1 MTEEEFRISIGAYL
15 LDALEPAEALQVQTH
30 LVDCAECRKE
40 YLELTEVLPALA
52 TLPRDPA
59 PEELPRPEGETPDS
73 GTPEGDL
80 GLRRALRQVVAEQ
93 PPPRRRRWRRRWRP
107 VWLAV
112 AAAVVVLTAVATGM
126 SVLSEK
132 SSSLPTVRTVTGT
145 NAVTG
150 ARLTG
155 TLRPDGTGA
164 GSRIQA
170 ELTGGPPGMHCHLQA
185 RATSGSDGPQRA
197 GEQVQITDRGRATWA
212 NGTVSIPVDRIDRL
226 EVVDGSGHVMVQ
238 AQP

>member
-15 LDALEPAEALQVQTH
+15 LDALEPAEALEVQTH

-59 PEELPRPEGETPDS
+59 PEEPPRPEGEPPES
-73 GTPEGDL
+73 GTAEGDL
-80 GLRRALRQVVAEQ
+80 GLRRALWQLVAEQ
-93 PPPRRRRWRRRWRP
+93 PPPRRRRRRWRP

-112 AAAVVVLTAVATGM
+112 VAAAVVLAAVAAGM

-132 SSSLPTVRTVTGT
+132 SPSPSTVRTVTGT

-155 TLRPDGTGA
+155 TLRPDGTG
-164 GSRIQA
+164 SRIQA
-170 ELTGGPPGMHCHLQA
+170 ELTGGPPGMHCRLE
-185 RATSGSDGPQRA
+185 ATSGSGGRQRA
-197 GEQVQITDRGRATWA
+197 GEPVQISDGGSATWA
-212 NGTVSIPVDRIDRL
+212 NGTVPIPVDQIDVL
-226 EVVDGSGHVMVQ
+226 LVVDGSGNVMVQ